1 MSRSLYKCCICLN
14 TVVEPIIMC
23 HQTHIGCFDCVS
35 TQIQKTTS
43 RENTCAICRQPI
55 RVRFDRLIQE
65 TAACFHRSKKR
76 KKDIRKF
83 QVFNELLELN
93 NKEKYRSF
101 NKIFIKFSKSIDNQE
116 KLEQIHKD
124 IMAIQQ
130 AKLASKRLIEIN
142 LLQRRN
148 MSI

>member
-1 MSRSLYKCCICLN
+1 
-14 TVVEPIIMC
+14 MC
-23 HQTHIGCFDCVS
+23 HQTHIGCFNCVC
-35 TQIQKTTS
+35 TQIEKSTS
-43 RENTCAICRQPI
+43 RDNACALCRQSL

-65 TAACFHRSKKR
+65 TAACFHKSKKR
-76 KKDIRKF
+76 KRAISKF

-101 NKIFIKFSKSIDNQE
+101 NRIFIKFSKSIDNQE
-116 KLEQIHKD
+116 KLEQLHKD
-124 IMAIQQ
+124 IITIQE
-130 AKLASKRLIEIN
+130 AKRASKRLIENN